1 MTEIKEAALG
11 ICLLAVAVGLFRM
24 LIPDGKYK
32 TQITFL
38 TACIF
43 SVCVLSTMT
52 KLVPVIDTEIAV
64 STVPAVDFSDKLSEQ
79 ARITAAR
86 GVREKLKEL
95 LANNGYSC
103 SKIYIT
109 ANIDGAFCISITE
122 VELLFP
128 KDTPDEYM
136 ERAAALVESRTG
148 DITVRYAKER

>member
-11 ICLLAVAVGLFRM
+11 ICLVAVAVGLFRM

-43 SVCVLSTMT
+43 SVCVLGTVSEF
-52 KLVPVIDTEIAV
+52 VHVIDTDITV
-64 STVPAVDFSDKLSEQ
+64 SSVSAVDFSEKLSEQ

-86 GVREKLKEL
+86 GVREKIKEL
-95 LANNGYSC
+95 LQSNGYYC

-128 KDTPDEYM
+128 KDTPEEYM
-136 ERAAALVESRTG
+136 ESAAELARSRAG
-148 DITVRYAKER
+148 DVTVIYAKER

>member
-43 SVCVLSTMT
+43 SVCVLSTVT

-79 ARITAAR
+79 A
-86 GVREKLKEL
+86 L